1 MKKILFIAI
10 ALMAIQT
17 SFAQTFS
24 KGDTFVEGTVK
35 FVSSDDTKTFNFS
48 PTIGHFVTDK
58 VAVGAFLN
66 TENTKTSGA
75 TTTDSFGFGI
85 FARYYFLKIGEHFN
99 VHTQYQ
105 MGLNNDTAGDIKSL
119 SANLGLGANYFV
131 TKNLSLT
138 VSVADL
144 ASYKSIDGGDSTTTI
159 GFSGVTN
166 PFTTPS
172 FGVNYRF

>member
-1 MKKILFIAI
+1 MKKLLFIAI
-10 ALMAIQT
+10 ALIAMQT

-35 FVSSDDTKTFNFS
+35 FVSSNDTKTFDFN
-48 PTIGHFVTDK
+48 PTVGHFVTDK
-58 VAVGAFLN
+58 VAVGISVN
-66 TENTKTSGA
+66 TENTKTAGV
-75 TTTDSFGFGI
+75 TTTDSFGFGV
-85 FARYYFLKIGEHFN
+85 FARCYFLRIGEHFN
-99 VHTQYQ
+99 VHSQL
-105 MGLNNDTAGDIKSL
+105 GVNSDKAGDTKTL

-138 VSVADL
+138 LSVADL
-144 ASYKSIDGGDSTTTI
+144 ASFKSVKDGDSTTTI

-166 PFTTPS
+166 PFTTPT

>member
-1 MKKILFIAI
+1 MKKLLFIAI
-10 ALMAIQT
+10 ALIAMQT

-35 FVSSDDTKTFNFS
+35 FVSSNDTKTFDFN
-48 PTIGHFVTDK
+48 PTVGHFVTDK
-58 VAVGAFLN
+58 VAVGISVN
-66 TENTKTSGA
+66 TENTKTAGV
-75 TTTDSFGFGI
+75 TTTDSFGFGV
-85 FARYYFLKIGEHFN
+85 FARCYFLRIGEHFN
-99 VHTQYQ
+99 VHSQL
-105 MGLNNDTAGDIKSL
+105 GVNSDKAGDTKTL

-138 VSVADL
+138 LSVADL
-144 ASYKSIDGGDSTTTI
+144 ASFKSVKDGDSTTTI

-166 PFTTPS
+166 PFATPT

>member
-1 MKKILFIAI
+1 
-10 ALMAIQT
+10 MAIQT

-35 FVSSDDTKTFNFS
+35 FVSSDDTKTFNFN
-48 PTIGHFVTDK
+48 PTVGHFVTDK
-58 VAVGAFLN
+58 VAVGLSVN
-66 TENTKTSGA
+66 TEKTTDDLDATKNV
-75 TTTDSFGFGI
+75 DSFGFGV
-85 FARYYFLKIGEHFN
+85 FARCYFLRIGEH
-99 VHTQYQ
+99 
-105 MGLNNDTAGDIKSL
+105 LNIHSQLGVNSDKAGDTKT
-119 SANLGLGANYFV
+119 LGANYFV

-138 VSVADL
+138 LSVADL
-144 ASYKSIDGGDSTTTI
+144 ASYKSVKGGDNTTTI

>member
-35 FVSSDDTKTFNFS
+35 FVSSDDTKTFDFN
-48 PTIGHFVTDK
+48 PTVGHFVTDK
-58 VAVGAFLN
+58 FALGVSLN
-66 TENTKTSGA
+66 TQSTKTDGV
-75 TTTDSFGFGI
+75 TTDSFGFGA
-85 FARYYFLKIGEHFN
+85 FARCYFLRIGEHFN
-99 VHTQYQ
+99 VHSQL
-105 MGLNNDTAGDIKSL
+105 GLNSDKAGDIKTL

-138 VSVADL
+138 LSVADL
-144 ASYKSIDGGDSTTTI
+144 ASYKSVKGGDNTTTI